1 MVVIVLVVEM
11 TGIVGWPRSSLMIWC
26 HCESQFAVFLV
37 EIYKMFFEKIIIMSQ
52 PERA

>member
-11 TGIVGWPRSSLMIWC
+11 TGIVGWPRSSPMMWC
-26 HCESQFAVFLV
+26 HCESQFAIFLV
-37 EIYKMFFEKIIIMSQ
+37 EIYKMFFEKAIMSQ